1 MEERVRG
8 EGGRQGSR
16 EKEVVLVK
24 QQGGMEDLVRSG
36 PGGVEEEEL
45 DPRVQQE
52 LEKLNHCTDEINRL
66 EIQLDDANTVFR
78 SLPSC

>member
-45 DPRVQQE
+45 
-52 LEKLNHCTDEINRL
+52 EKQVLSSTIGRIEIWRMS
-66 EIQLDDANTVFR
+66 T
-78 SLPSC
+78 